1 MGSEKGRTVGRA
13 HEAMRES
20 RAAMGEAAG
29 AFIELRR
36 ALGNPQGQARAAL
49 DAMALSIQ
57 RATSA
62 LGMGVALTDDYGD
75 SPDDADERAER
86 YASVLE
92 EAW

>member
-1 MGSEKGRTVGRA
+1 MSSRA

-20 RAAMGEAAG
+20 RAAMGEAACS
-29 AFIELRR
+29 FIELRR
-36 ALGNPQGQARAAL
+36 ALGGPQGEAGAAL
-49 DAMALSIQ
+49 DAMARSIR

-75 SPDDADERAER
+75 APEDADERAER
-86 YASVLE
+86 YSAVLE